1 MLNVTLSEEEK
12 VSEKNKLQLQAQIV
26 ARKFLLV
33 LATFTFFVRNL
44 CHDINRTTKLDIKQ
58 YNNFVS
64 RDLFFTLFMFF
75 KYSKGF
81 TSRYIVSTPPFLLQR

>member
-26 ARKFLLV
+26 ASKFLLV
-33 LATFTFFVRNL
+33 LATFTFFTRNL
-44 CHDINRTTKLDIKQ
+44 CHDINRTTKLDNIKQ

-64 RDLFFTLFMFF
+64 RDLFFTLVMFF

-81 TSRYIVSTPPFLLQR
+81 TSRYIVSTFLLQR